1 MDDKTE
7 LVYHKPK
14 CPKCGFQNTLQNVM
28 RHINSKRNV
37 CSKYKN
43 GVLIK

>member
-1 MDDKTE
+1 MEKIE
-7 LVYHKPK
+7 LVYHKPR

-37 CSKYKN
+37 CSKYRN
-43 GVLIK
+43 GVRIK